1 MRRCHTSYRADHVDS
16 RRVVKIVKPIFNR
29 ENTRTI
35 SFAYGRVS
43 SRIGSSGLS
52 RQEQSIEIQDAA
64 FREYIHEA
72 HIPPDSL
79 PPENIFLER
88 HTGAFEFGDIR
99 KRAEGRKLWNAIAET
114 RRDNRDAKID
124 LLITKIDR
132 IGRGWLDT
140 QIMLRDLREQL
151 KIHLHVINLGGKSF
165 DCDSFIGQKI
175 LADLAWMAEMEV
187 RNTQSRILEAVDAKR
202 ARGELLNGCAPY
214 GWDAIPTGEVRVNKG
229 GKPVVIYQLE
239 PNEGEQKWILQMLR
253 LRNVGYGYRAIASY
267 LNQRKVPT
275 KRGVVEIKLRGE
287 VMQTCGKWKFGSVA
301 KVMNNKTT
309 QRWLGHLSEPSPVA

>member
-1 MRRCHTSYRADHVDS
+1 VAAAQAARNSPLKFRTQRSENIS
-16 RRVVKIVKPIFNR
+16 R
-29 ENTRTI
+29 
-35 SFAYGRVS
+35 
-43 SRIGSSGLS
+43 
-52 RQEQSIEIQDAA
+52 
-64 FREYIHEA
+64 EA
-72 HIPPDSL
+72 HILPESL
-79 PPENIFLER
+79 PPENVFLER

-99 KRAEGRKLWNAIAET
+99 KRPEGRKLWDAIAAT
-114 RRDNRDAKID
+114 RKYHPDAKIN

-202 ARGELLNGCAPY
+202 SRGELLNGCAPY
-214 GWDAIPTGEVRVNKG
+214 GWNAVPTGEVRVNKG
-229 GKPVVIYQLE
+229 GKPVTIYRLE
-239 PNEGEQKWILQMLR
+239 PNEGEQQWILQMLR
-253 LRNVGYGYRAIASY
+253 LRYAGYGYRAIASY

-275 KRGVVEIKLRGE
+275 KRGVVEIKLHGQTLR
-287 VMQTCGKWKFGSVA
+287 TCGKWKFGSVA
-301 KVMNNKTT
+301 KVLKNKTT
-309 QRWLGHLSEPSPVA
+309 QAWLCQLCEPSRAA

>member
-1 MRRCHTSYRADHVDS
+1 VKRKFIFNSGEIPSLRQ
-16 RRVVKIVKPIFNR
+16 RRVI
-29 ENTRTI
+29 T
-35 SFAYGRVS
+35 FAYGRVS

-64 FREYIHEA
+64 FREYIREA
-72 HIPPDSL
+72 QIPPESL

-88 HTGAFEFGDIR
+88 HTGAFEFGDVR
-99 KRAEGRKLWNAIAET
+99 KRPEGRRLWDSIAAT
-114 RRDNRDAKID
+114 RKENQDAKIN
-124 LLITKIDR
+124 LLVTKIDR

-151 KIHLHVINLGGKSF
+151 KVHLHVINLGGKSF

-214 GWDAIPTGEVRVNKG
+214 GWDAVPTGEVRVNKG

-239 PNEGEQKWILQMLR
+239 PNEEEQKWILKMLE
-253 LRNVGYGYRAIASY
+253 LRRAGWGYRRIATW
-267 LNQRKVPT
+267 LNSPNGGRTARCPT
-275 KRGVVEIKLRGE
+275 KRGVVSIRLHGQTI
-287 VMQTCGKWKFGSVA
+287 QTCGKWNFGSVA
-301 KVMNNKTT
+301 KVLNNKTT
-309 QRWLGHLSEPSPVA
+309 QSWLCQQCEPSPAA